1 VNLAGAA
8 AVTTRSVP
16 SQGSPYFTQLDF
28 LKCYAIA
35 LVVVVH
41 VSATGSYLWHTV
53 PATDWW
59 ISTAFNA
66 FARTCVPLFLMASG
80 ATLLDTAK
88 TEPVSRFLA
97 RRLRRIIVPLMV
109 WSCVYLA
116 DRAWLMGESLTA
128 GSIFRYLVTGA
139 TFYHLPFFYYLFS
152 LYLSAPVLAPFA
164 ERARGATVLYFI
176 LLWAAAACVQLAS
189 DLTGVASGVAI
200 PVIAGFAGYFVL
212 GRMLRDS
219 AIGGRAISVCLCLI
233 AVGWLVTLLAT
244 FRLTTAAGHLNELL
258 FEYVRPN
265 IATMSVASYLVL
277 VSAPVLR
284 FAERHP
290 AITRFMRQFGGLTFG
305 IFLVHPL
312 LLQIAIPRLHVAWT
326 TGGPLIGIPL
336 TTIATLA
343 LSALVVWVIRQW
355 SAIRIIVS

>member
-1 VNLAGAA
+1 MNLAGAA

-176 LLWAAAACVQLAS
+176 LLWAAAVCV
-189 DLTGVASGVAI
+189 
-200 PVIAGFAGYFVL
+200 
-212 GRMLRDS
+212 
-219 AIGGRAISVCLCLI
+219 
-233 AVGWLVTLLAT
+233 
-244 FRLTTAAGHLNELL
+244 
-258 FEYVRPN
+258 
-265 IATMSVASYLVL
+265 
-277 VSAPVLR
+277 
-284 FAERHP
+284 
-290 AITRFMRQFGGLTFG
+290 
-305 IFLVHPL
+305 
-312 LLQIAIPRLHVAWT
+312 
-326 TGGPLIGIPL
+326 
-336 TTIATLA
+336 
-343 LSALVVWVIRQW
+343 
-355 SAIRIIVS
+355 

>member
-1 VNLAGAA
+1 VNLDGAA

-97 RRLRRIIVPLMV
+97 RRVQRIIVPLMV

-116 DRAWLMGESLTA
+116 DRAGSVRFGAIVTNIETSLRA
-128 GSIFRYLVTGA
+128 PPSAWQIPIARRLGCIDGIAHSGA
-139 TFYHLPFFYYLFS
+139 LGASPDRTRDRTLDM
-152 LYLSAPVLAPFA
+152 ADPVSPKL
-164 ERARGATVLYFI
+164 
-176 LLWAAAACVQLAS
+176 
-189 DLTGVASGVAI
+189 
-200 PVIAGFAGYFVL
+200 
-212 GRMLRDS
+212 
-219 AIGGRAISVCLCLI
+219 
-233 AVGWLVTLLAT
+233 
-244 FRLTTAAGHLNELL
+244 
-258 FEYVRPN
+258 
-265 IATMSVASYLVL
+265 
-277 VSAPVLR
+277 
-284 FAERHP
+284 HP
-290 AITRFMRQFGGLTFG
+290 AFKRLI
-305 IFLVHPL
+305 P
-312 LLQIAIPRLHVAWT
+312 IAFVRRACT
-326 TGGPLIGIPL
+326 
-336 TTIATLA
+336 
-343 LSALVVWVIRQW
+343 
-355 SAIRIIVS
+355 